1 MRARK
6 YKVNVISVAALLLT
20 YFCMYFFLFSPN
32 APLMHVIINNVHDLD
47 NDVSNQTLI
56 GHHAEH
62 TGMHLPV
69 PHQDGKSTLI
79 DEDDTGTIPVEGGVQ
94 IMLAQQSR
102 NQNEVAGNES
112 PRLLRAEVTSII
124 HFSEQAK
131 IVVNLSSNETRTCL
145 NPRIL
150 GRLSGKYLSKIH
162 WDNDDKHSS
171 STTAGVG
178 IIRRNSIVGTYQ
190 VPEPGRYFV
199 EIIGLLCNDFTFEAD
214 LDSICLEDPD
224 ENQLTAK
231 SSFIDVH
238 PDSISTT
245 SAAIGYWKWM
255 RNTEDPIPMYTRY
268 QRTLHCR
275 TPRQKRT
282 HRCRETSSLSRF
294 EPYEFAWSPS
304 TTSLEWDPEPA
315 AEEFRI
321 CTGGMSHS
329 RVLRDLVV
337 YWVEKLNITGVDA
350 TGWIQMKYP
359 SDMSRSNAELSGA
372 VPSSWKRDDLKCH
385 VTIVSVVQWSAGRK
399 SVYANT
405 SAIAFPEYQ
414 EELRQGIETWQKE
427 GVNFYLRDPHYNAL
441 GDVKTACPPVDHRS
455 PPFIDG
461 YKEIV
466 RNLARE
472 YNVPYIDTSQI
483 MDTMWDSAED
493 WTHYKGEVGKI
504 EAYAILKRILE
515 DRGQLKTLQS

>member
-1 MRARK
+1 MRLFK
-6 YKVNVISVAALLLT
+6 CKVNVISVAAVILT
-20 YFCMYFFLFSPN
+20 SLYMRFSLFFPN
-32 APLMHVIINNVHDLD
+32 A
-47 NDVSNQTLI
+47 
-56 GHHAEH
+56 
-62 TGMHLPV
+62 GMHLPV
-69 PHQDGKSTLI
+69 PHQDGKNTLI
-79 DEDDTGTIPVEGGVQ
+79 DEDDTGTIPVKGGIQ

-102 NQNEVAGNES
+102 NQKEEAGTAKYKNSTDES

-124 HFSEQAK
+124 HFPEQAK
-131 IVVNLSSNETRTCL
+131 IVVNFSRNETRTCL

-162 WDNDDKHSS
+162 WDNDDKYSS

-178 IIRRNSIVGTYQ
+178 VIRRNSIVGTYQ

-224 ENQLTAK
+224 ENRLTAQ

-245 SAAIGYWKWM
+245 SSAAAIGYWKWT

-268 QRTLHCR
+268 QRTR
-275 TPRQKRT
+275 K
-282 HRCRETSSLSRF
+282 TSSMSRF

-304 TTSLEWDPEPA
+304 TTSLEWDPKPA
-315 AEEFRI
+315 AEDFRI

-329 RVLRDLVV
+329 RVLRDLLVD
-337 YWVEKLNITGVDA
+337 WVEKLNITGVDA
-350 TGWIQMKYP
+350 TGRIEMKYP

-372 VPSSWKRDDLKCH
+372 VPSSWKRQHLTCH

-399 SVYANT
+399 YVYGNT

-441 GDVKTACPPVDHRS
+441 SDAKTTCPPVDHRS

-466 RNLARE
+466 RNFAKK

-493 WTHYKGEVGKI
+493 WSHYNGEAGKI
-504 EAYAILKRILE
+504 EAYAILKRILK
-515 DRGQLKTLQS
+515 DRGQLTTLQS